1 MHTVQYRNRKKNHES
16 RKSLKKKK
24 RIWLNRLLLMSINLV
39 IFIYMEKTSN
49 LVIGNFFNLDV
60 DSVNVKP
67 LQKDFL
73 RSFVSQ
79 VT

>member
-1 MHTVQYRNRKKNHES
+1 
-16 RKSLKKKK
+16 
-24 RIWLNRLLLMSINLV
+24 MSINLV

-79 VT
+79 VTWILCLSFKLILPTPKLI

>member
-1 MHTVQYRNRKKNHES
+1 M
-16 RKSLKKKK
+16 
-24 RIWLNRLLLMSINLV
+24 LMSINMV
-39 IFIYMEKTSN
+39 IFIYMDIGQKQVI
-49 LVIGNFFNLDV
+49 LVNGNFFNLDV